1 MAETRLKVLLIEDNP
16 GDVRLIREMLT
27 ETRDIVFHLESAD
40 SLSAGLEQLA
50 KAQID
55 LILLDLTL
63 PDSHGIETFHN
74 AYAQASG
81 VPIVILSG
89 SDDEELAM
97 SAVQAGAQDYLVKGQ
112 VDGHLLGRTIQYAV
126 GRERG
131 RQEHLQLLARE
142 QAARA
147 DAAQAEQ
154 RFHDIVQGLHAIVWE
169 AEAETWQFTF
179 VSQRAVDILGYP
191 IERWLVQ
198 PDFWVSHMHPEDRER
213 RVAYCLECTAQG
225 LDHEFEYR
233 AVAADGRT
241 VWLQDMVHVVHDAEG
256 RIRQLRGVMV
266 DITTRKQVEEELKAR
281 ARQQAAV
288 AELGQR
294 ALANPPLAELFDD
307 AVDLVA
313 HTLDVE
319 YCKVLQLLPD
329 GKDLRLQAGVGWK
342 AGLVGH
348 ALVDAGA
355 DSQAGYSLLTKEPVI
370 VEDLRTETRFRGTR
384 LLHDH
389 DIVSGVNVIIHS
401 GGQPFGILSAHTR
414 WRRTFT
420 QDDIHFLQAI
430 AHVLGTAI
438 ERKQVEEALRMARE
452 GLELQV
458 RERTAELLQ
467 VNESLLKEIAERKRA
482 EEQLQHHQEELFQ
495 REKLAAM
502 GSLLANVA
510 HELNNPLSVVM
521 VQADLLSEE
530 VKNKALAERIKVV
543 GQSAERCVSIVQN
556 FLALARRTPPHRA
569 HVDLNV
575 IIEEAMTVLAYT
587 LQVDNV
593 EVSQD
598 LAADLPPLWADRHQ
612 LHQVLVNLITNA
624 HQALSEI
631 HSPRRLVLTTRY
643 DSLLN
648 LVTLEVADSGPGI
661 RPELRERIFEPFFT
675 TKPPGIGTG
684 LGLPICKGIIEGH
697 GGTISIESQVGAGT
711 MFRINLPVEAVPV
724 GVLATPMSEILVP
737 VKDKAILIIDDE
749 PGIVSALAYLLS
761 RDGYHVDTAG
771 NGRLALEKL
780 HRQFYDLILCDL
792 RMPELDGPGLY
803 REIEEHLPHLLR
815 RIIFLTGDTLS
826 SEARD
831 FLEKAGVSRLNKPF
845 RAAEVRRAVQQ
856 ALQAL

>member
-1 MAETRLKVLLIEDNP
+1 MAERHLKVLLIEDNP
-16 GDVRLIREMLT
+16 GDVRLIREMLR
-27 ETRDIVFHLESAD
+27 ETRDIVFQLESAD
-40 SLSAGLEQLA
+40 SLSGGLEQLA
-50 KAQID
+50 KAQMDIM
-55 LILLDLTL
+55 LLDLTL
-63 PDSHGIETFHN
+63 PDSYGIETFHK
-74 AYAQASG
+74 AYTEASG
-81 VPIVILSG
+81 MPIVVLSG
-89 SDDEELAM
+89 SDDEDLAM

-112 VDGHLLGRTIQYAV
+112 VDGHLLVRAIRYAV
-126 GRERG
+126 GRERA
-131 RQEHLQLLARE
+131 RKEHLQLLARE

-147 DAAQAEQ
+147 EAAQAEQ

-169 AEAETWQFTF
+169 ADAETWRFTF
-179 VSQRAVDILGYP
+179 VSQRAEDILGYP
-191 IERWLVQ
+191 VERWLEQ
-198 PDFWVSHMHPEDRER
+198 SDFWISHIHPEDRER
-213 RVAYCLECTAQG
+213 TVAYCLEYIALG
-225 LDHEFEYR
+225 RDHEIEYR

-241 VWLQDMVHVVHDAEG
+241 VWLQDIVHVVRDAEG

-266 DITTRKQVEEELKAR
+266 DITTRKQVEEELEVR
-281 ARQQAAV
+281 ARQQAGV
-288 AELGQR
+288 AGLGQQ
-294 ALANPPLAELFDD
+294 ALAGPSLAELFDE
-307 AVDLVA
+307 AVAQVA
-313 HTLDVE
+313 HTLAVE
-319 YCKVLQLLPD
+319 YGKVLQLLPD
-329 GKDLRLQAGVGWK
+329 GKALRLLAGVGWK

-355 DSQAGYSLLTKEPVI
+355 DTQAGYTLLTKEPVI
-370 VEDLRTETRFRGTR
+370 VEDLRTETRFRGSR

-389 DIVSGVNVIIHS
+389 NIVSGLDVIIYS

-414 WRRTFT
+414 RRRTFT

-438 ERKQVEEALRMARE
+438 ERKQVEEALRIARE
-452 GLELQV
+452 GLELRV

-467 VNESLLKEIAERKRA
+467 ANESLLKEIAERKRA
-482 EEQLQHHQEELFQ
+482 EEQLQHHQEALFQ

-556 FLALARRTPPHRA
+556 FLALARRTPPQRA

-575 IIEEAMTVLAYT
+575 IIEEAMTLLAYA
-587 LQVDNV
+587 LRVDNV
-593 EVSQD
+593 AVSQD

-624 HQALSEI
+624 HQALCETP
-631 HSPRRLVLTTRY
+631 SPRRLVLTTRY
-643 DSLLN
+643 DSVLN
-648 LVTLEVADSGPGI
+648 VVTLEVADNGPGI
-661 RPELRERIFEPFFT
+661 EPELQERIFEPFFT

-697 GGTISIESQVGAGT
+697 GGTISVESQVGAGT
-711 MFRINLPVEAVPV
+711 VFRIKLPVEAVPV
-724 GVLATPMSEILVP
+724 SGLATPMSEILLP
-737 VKDKAILIIDDE
+737 VKDKTILIIDDE

-761 RDGYHVDTAG
+761 RDGYHVDTAR
-771 NGRLALEKL
+771 NGRLAWEKL
-780 HRQFYDLILCDL
+780 QRRAYDLILCDL
-792 RMPELDGPGLY
+792 RMPELDGHGLY
-803 REIEEHLPHLLR
+803 REIEEHLPHLVR

-826 SEARD
+826 SEARK
-831 FLEKAGVSRLNKPF
+831 FLEKTGISRLNKPF